1 MDKITF
7 KNGFTQQQAN
17 FIGTSILLMTGPG
30 AEYRLSFVQNL
41 RDLDADNQLASE
53 VVLDRTTA
61 SCFRTGIMGGCHA
74 QGRTDSQIEVLL
86 RTAKI
91 LRIRSWIDLPKVEE
105 HKAEFDIADD
115 IPFDGAPA

>member
-7 KNGFTQQQAN
+7 KNGFTPEQAG
-17 FIGTSILLMTGPG
+17 FIATSVLLMTGPG
-30 AEYRLSFVQNL
+30 AEYRLSFVQELRELAEAKNL
-41 RDLDADNQLASE
+41 GSE
-53 VVLDRTTA
+53 VSLDRNTA

-91 LRIRSWIDLPKVEE
+91 LRIRSWIELPKVEE

-115 IPFDGAPA
+115 TPFDGDPE

>member
-7 KNGFTQQQAN
+7 KNGFTQEQAM

-30 AEYRLSFVQNL
+30 AEFRLSFVQNL
-41 RDLDADNQLASE
+41 RNLDEEKKLGSE

-115 IPFDGAPA
+115 IPFDGAE